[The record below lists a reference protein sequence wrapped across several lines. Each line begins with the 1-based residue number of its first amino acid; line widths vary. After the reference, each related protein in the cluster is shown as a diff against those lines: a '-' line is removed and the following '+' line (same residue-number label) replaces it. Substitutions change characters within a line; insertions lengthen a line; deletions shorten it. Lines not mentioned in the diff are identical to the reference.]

1 MNHIPEIAQILGV
14 EIGEEFNIK
23 GCIDDFRFKFTEE
36 DIGYFYNDR
45 WVSMSCYLCNLLN
58 GKWELVKIP
67 KPILTEEE
75 REYLS
80 YIIKPFRDEIE
91 YIHKFTCPNST
102 KEYLLGFIKDIG
114 YHLELPP
121 FIKGTMYCG
130 IELGKEYTLEELG
143 L

>member
-1 MNHIPEIAQILGV
+1 MNYMKEIAHMLGL
-14 EIGEEFNIK
+14 EIGEEFKIEGPNNYK
-23 GCIDDFRFKFTEE
+23 YRFDDNLMTLMP
-36 DIGYFYNDR
+36 DGR
-45 WVSMSCYLCNLLN
+45 WCTAPKVLN
-58 GKWELVKIP
+58 KILEGKYKVI
-67 KPILTEEE
+67 KPILTKEE

-80 YIIKPFRDEIE
+80 MVIKPFRDEIE
-91 YIHKFTCPNST
+91 YIHKFTCPNSK
-102 KEYLLGFIKDIG
+102 KEYLMGFIKDIG

>member
-23 GCIDDFRFKFTEE
+23 GCIDNFRFKFTEE

-67 KPILTEEE
+67 KPLLTGEE

-80 YIIKPFRDEIE
+80 YVIKPFRDEIE
-91 YIHKFTCPNST
+91 YIHKFTCPNGT

-121 FIKGTMYCG
+121 FVKGTMYCG
-130 IELGKEYTLEELG
+130 VELGKEYTLEELG

>member
-1 MNHIPEIAQILGV
+1 MNHMKQVAQMLGV

-23 GCIDDFRFKFTEE
+23 GCIDNFRFKFTEE

-67 KPILTEEE
+67 KPLLTEEE

-80 YIIKPFRDEIE
+80 YVIKPFRDEIE
-91 YIHKFTCPNST
+91 YIHKFTCPSGT

-121 FIKGTMYCG
+121 FVKGTMYCG
-130 IELGKEYTLEELG
+130 VELGKEYTLEELG

>member
-1 MNHIPEIAQILGV
+1 MLGL
-14 EIGEEFNIK
+14 EIGEEFKIEGPNNYK
-23 GCIDDFRFKFTEE
+23 YKFDDNLMTLMP
-36 DIGYFYNDR
+36 DGR
-45 WVSMSCYLCNLLN
+45 WCTAPAMLN
-58 GKWELVKIP
+58 QILEGKYKII

-80 YIIKPFRDEIE
+80 YVIKPFRDEIE

>member
-1 MNHIPEIAQILGV
+1 MNYMKEIAHMLGL
-14 EIGEEFNIK
+14 EIGEEFKIEGPNNYK
-23 GCIDDFRFKFTEE
+23 YRFDDNLMTLMP
-36 DIGYFYNDR
+36 DGR
-45 WVSMSCYLCNLLN
+45 WCTAPAMLN
-58 GKWELVKIP
+58 QILEGKYKII

-80 YIIKPFRDEIE
+80 YVIKPFRDEIE

-102 KEYLLGFIKDIG
+102 KEYLLGFVKDIG

>member
-1 MNHIPEIAQILGV
+1 MNCIKEIVQILGV
-14 EIGEEFNIK
+14 EIGEEFKIEGYEEAK
-23 GCIDDFRFKFTEE
+23 YKFDD
-36 DIGYFYNDR
+36 
-45 WVSMSCYLCNLLN
+45 NLMRLFPN
-58 GKWELVKIP
+58 GEWYTAPQTLYKILDGRYKIVKIP
-67 KPILTEEE
+67 KSVLTEEE

-80 YIIKPFRDEIE
+80 YVIKPFRDEIE

>member
-1 MNHIPEIAQILGV
+1 MNCIKEIAQILGV
-14 EIGEEFNIK
+14 EIGEEFKIEGYEEAK
-23 GCIDDFRFKFTEE
+23 YKFDD
-36 DIGYFYNDR
+36 
-45 WVSMSCYLCNLLN
+45 NLMRLFPN
-58 GKWELVKIP
+58 GEWYTAPQTLYKILDGRYKIIKIP
-67 KPILTEEE
+67 KSLLTEEE

-80 YIIKPFRDEIE
+80 YVIKPFRDEIE
-91 YIHKFTCPNST
+91 YIHKFTCPNSK
-102 KEYLLGFIKDIG
+102 KEYLMGFIKDIG

>member
-1 MNHIPEIAQILGV
+1 MNYMKEIAHMLGL
-14 EIGEEFNIK
+14 EIGEEFKIEGPNNYK
-23 GCIDDFRFKFTEE
+23 YRFDDNLMTLMP
-36 DIGYFYNDR
+36 DGR
-45 WVSMSCYLCNLLN
+45 WCTAPAMLN
-58 GKWELVKIP
+58 QILEGKYKII

-80 YIIKPFRDEIE
+80 YVIKPFRDEIE

>member
-1 MNHIPEIAQILGV
+1 MNHMEEIIKILGV
-14 EIGEEFNIK
+14 KFNEEFYLTKHGDTRFVIVPGGMFSQGENNEWEESSLLYAILLGEYEIK
-23 GCIDDFRFKFTEE
+23 
-36 DIGYFYNDR
+36 
-45 WVSMSCYLCNLLN
+45 
-58 GKWELVKIP
+58 KIP
-67 KPILTEEE
+67 QPILTEEE

-80 YIIKPFRDEIE
+80 YVIKPFRDEIE

>member
-1 MNHIPEIAQILGV
+1 MLGL
-14 EIGEEFNIK
+14 EIGEEFKIEGPNNYK
-23 GCIDDFRFKFTEE
+23 YRFDDNLMTLMP
-36 DIGYFYNDR
+36 DGR
-45 WVSMSCYLCNLLN
+45 WCTAPAMLN
-58 GKWELVKIP
+58 QILEGKYKII

-80 YIIKPFRDEIE
+80 YVIKPFRDEIE

>member
-1 MNHIPEIAQILGV
+1 MKEIAHMLGL
-14 EIGEEFNIK
+14 EIGEEFKIEGPNNYK
-23 GCIDDFRFKFTEE
+23 YRFDDNLMTLMP
-36 DIGYFYNDR
+36 DGR
-45 WVSMSCYLCNLLN
+45 WCTAPAMLN
-58 GKWELVKIP
+58 QILEGKYKII

-80 YIIKPFRDEIE
+80 YVIKPFRDEIE

>member
-1 MNHIPEIAQILGV
+1 MNYMKEIAHMLGL
-14 EIGEEFNIK
+14 EIGEEFKIEGPNNYK
-23 GCIDDFRFKFTEE
+23 YRFDDNLMTLMP
-36 DIGYFYNDR
+36 DGR
-45 WVSMSCYLCNLLN
+45 WCTAPKVLN
-58 GKWELVKIP
+58 KILEGKYKVI
-67 KPILTEEE
+67 KPILTEDE

-80 YIIKPFRDEIE
+80 YVIKPFRDEIE
-91 YIHKFTCPNST
+91 YIHKFTCPNSK
-102 KEYLLGFIKDIG
+102 KEYLMGFIKDIG

>member
-1 MNHIPEIAQILGV
+1 MKEIAHMLGL
-14 EIGEEFNIK
+14 EIGEEFKIEGPNNYK
-23 GCIDDFRFKFTEE
+23 YKFDDNLMTLMP
-36 DIGYFYNDR
+36 DGR
-45 WVSMSCYLCNLLN
+45 WCTAPAMLN
-58 GKWELVKIP
+58 QILEGKYKII

-80 YIIKPFRDEIE
+80 YVIKPFRDEIE

>member
-1 MNHIPEIAQILGV
+1 MLGL
-14 EIGEEFNIK
+14 EIGEEFKIEGPNNYK
-23 GCIDDFRFKFTEE
+23 YRFDDNLMTLMP
-36 DIGYFYNDR
+36 DGR
-45 WVSMSCYLCNLLN
+45 WCTAPAMLN
-58 GKWELVKIP
+58 QILEGKYKII

-80 YIIKPFRDEIE
+80 YVIKPFRDEIE

-114 YHLELPP
+114 YHLELPL

>member
-1 MNHIPEIAQILGV
+1 MNCIEEIAQILGV
-14 EIGEEFNIK
+14 EIGEEFKIEGYEEAK
-23 GCIDDFRFKFTEE
+23 YKFDD
-36 DIGYFYNDR
+36 
-45 WVSMSCYLCNLLN
+45 NLMRLFPN
-58 GKWELVKIP
+58 GEWYTAPQTLYKILDGRYKIVKIP
-67 KPILTEEE
+67 KSILTEDE

-80 YIIKPFRDEIE
+80 YVIKPFRDEIE

-102 KEYLLGFIKDIG
+102 KEYLLGFIKDVG

>member
-1 MNHIPEIAQILGV
+1 MNYMKDIAHMLGL
-14 EIGEEFNIK
+14 EIGEEFKIEGPNNYK
-23 GCIDDFRFKFTEE
+23 YRFDDNLMTLMP
-36 DIGYFYNDR
+36 DGR
-45 WVSMSCYLCNLLN
+45 WCTAPAMLN
-58 GKWELVKIP
+58 QILEGKYKII

-80 YIIKPFRDEIE
+80 YVIKPFRDEIE

>member
-1 MNHIPEIAQILGV
+1 MNRIPEIAHMLGL
-14 EIGEEFNIK
+14 EIGEEFFIK

-36 DIGYFYNDR
+36 DVGYFSDDT
-45 WVSMSCYLCNLLN
+45 WVSILCFLGNLLN

-67 KPILTEEE
+67 KSILTEEE
-75 REYLS
+75 KEYLS
-80 YIIKPFRDEIE
+80 YVIKPFRDEIE
-91 YIHKFTCPNST
+91 YIHKFTCPNSK
-102 KEYLLGFIKDIG
+102 KEYLMGFIKDIG

>member
-1 MNHIPEIAQILGV
+1 MNHMKQVAQMLGV

-23 GCIDDFRFKFTEE
+23 GCIDNFRFKFTEE

-67 KPILTEEE
+67 KPLLTGEE

-80 YIIKPFRDEIE
+80 YVIKPFRDEIE
-91 YIHKFTCPNST
+91 YIHKFTCPNGT

-121 FIKGTMYCG
+121 FVKGTMYCG
-130 IELGKEYTLEELG
+130 VELGKEYTLEELG

>member
-1 MNHIPEIAQILGV
+1 MNCIKEIAQILGV
-14 EIGEEFNIK
+14 EIGEEFKIEGYEETK
-23 GCIDDFRFKFTEE
+23 YKFDD
-36 DIGYFYNDR
+36 
-45 WVSMSCYLCNLLN
+45 NLMRLFPN
-58 GKWELVKIP
+58 GEWYTAPQTLYKILDGRYKIVKIP
-67 KPILTEEE
+67 KSILTEEE

-80 YIIKPFRDEIE
+80 YVIKPFRDEIE

-121 FIKGTMYCG
+121 FVKGTMYCG